1 MGELNS
7 SHTGFSSVGKEETK
21 QLNYFTNETG
31 IIFKKDQPYT
41 VESIVR
47 KSPAFLSGVNIKPG
61 DQLVTV
67 NGKNIDTRENRESYF
82 ATPKKLDELVLTFS
96 RGGKTSQQKYTLF
109 RIWS

>member
-1 MGELNS
+1 MITRILLNDLLGELNS

-47 KSPAFLSGVNIKPG
+47 KSPAFLSGVDIKPE
-61 DQLVTV
+61 
-67 NGKNIDTRENRESYF
+67 IS
-82 ATPKKLDELVLTFS
+82 
-96 RGGKTSQQKYTLF
+96 
-109 RIWS
+109 